1 MSSNSENNLN
11 EEYIDAWLL
20 KKGFPTSVPLQMK
33 ILTYGGHLWVQQQ
46 QELEAKTLRKGRGR
60 PPKEFS
66 DYARRADVYS
76 SVEQSLQQWGYKD
89 LTKTEIINVC
99 IQIVKILHEHGEV
112 SDEELALWT
121 RVNTIKS
128 ILDHL
133 PEGFSELEALSQK

>member
-1 MSSNSENNLN
+1 MSSNSETELN
-11 EEYIDAWLL
+11 EEFLDEWLTEQ
-20 KKGFPTSVPLQMK
+20 GFPTLVPLQMK
-33 ILTYGGHLWVQQQ
+33 LLAYGGHLWVQQR
-46 QELEAKTLRKGRGR
+46 ELEAKTAQKGRGR

-66 DYARRADVYS
+66 DYARRAEVYR

-112 SDEELALWT
+112 SYEELALWT
-121 RVNTIKS
+121 KVNTTKS

-133 PEGFSELEALSQK
+133 PEGFRELELLSQK

>member
-33 ILTYGGHLWVQQQ
+33 ILTYGGYLLVQQH
-46 QELEAKTLRKGRGR
+46 ELEAKTIKKGRGR

-66 DYARRADVYS
+66 DYVRRASVYR

-99 IQIVKILHEHGEV
+99 IQIVKVLHEHGEV

-121 RVNTIKS
+121 KVNTTKS

-133 PEGFSELEALSQK
+133 PEGFRELELLSQK

>member
-11 EEYIDAWLL
+11 EEYIDEWLRAQ
-20 KKGFPTSVPLQMK
+20 GFPTSVPLQMK
-33 ILTYGGHLWVQQQ
+33 ILTYGGHLWVQQR
-46 QELEAKTLRKGRGR
+46 ELEAGRVQKGRGR

-66 DYARRADVYS
+66 DYARRAEVYR
-76 SVEQSLQQWGYKD
+76 SVEQSLQQWGHEN
-89 LTKTEIINVC
+89 LTKTEVIKVC

-112 SDEELALWT
+112 SDEELYLWT

-133 PEGFSELEALSQK
+133 PEGFAELEALSQK